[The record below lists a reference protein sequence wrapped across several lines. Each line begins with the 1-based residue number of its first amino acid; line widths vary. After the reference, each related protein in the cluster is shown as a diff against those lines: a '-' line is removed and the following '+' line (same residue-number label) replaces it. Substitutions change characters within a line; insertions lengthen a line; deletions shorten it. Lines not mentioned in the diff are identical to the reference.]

1 MTRAFP
7 NNRANEIIERVR
19 ISNVAEALGVKLDRT
34 RRRGVATWR
43 KGRNFS
49 VSFDDA
55 KNVWHDFVTGEGG
68 GVLAFVERVRGSDRK
83 AALQWLADFAG
94 VPLQEMNEAEQRDY
108 HRRRAV
114 AECEAHRLTAWR
126 DGLVGALRERR
137 NLYLRAYHRAR
148 KYIQTR
154 GLDSPAGELA
164 ADGHDIYEQRY
175 QELDQEIDE
184 LLAKPWSE
192 LLLRFRAECESA
204 T

>member
-1 MTRAFP
+1 MLAF
-7 NNRANEIIERVR
+7 IERVR
-19 ISNVAEALGVKLDRT
+19 GC
-34 RRRGVATWR
+34 
-43 KGRNFS
+43 
-49 VSFDDA
+49 
-55 KNVWHDFVTGEGG
+55 
-68 GVLAFVERVRGSDRK
+68 DRK

-94 VPLQEMNEAEQRDY
+94 VLLQEMSQTE
-108 HRRRAV
+108 RREYRWGRAL
-114 AECEAHRLTAWR
+114 AECEAHQLTAWR